1 MARFFPGETIS
12 KIHGKARK
20 EGDVLYFAMYHP
32 AAALHQQKLRET
44 IQADMLKIPALL
56 AEAEKAPEAKTGEK
70 PQQLSLL

>member
-1 MARFFPGETIS
+1 
-12 KIHGKARK
+12 
-20 EGDVLYFAMYHP
+20 MYHP

-56 AEAEKAPEAKTGEK
+56 AETEKAPETKTGDK